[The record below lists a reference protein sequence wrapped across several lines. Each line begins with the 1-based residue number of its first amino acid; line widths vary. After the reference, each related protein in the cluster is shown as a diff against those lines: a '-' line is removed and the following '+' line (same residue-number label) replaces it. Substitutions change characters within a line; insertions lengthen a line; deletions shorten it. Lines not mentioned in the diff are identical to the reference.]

1 MIEVVQAF
9 DRAPITRLDSDDR
22 AALDRKIEA
31 ARRLFADRRAWLKT
45 HQRME
50 ILGKLA
56 QLMEGKRE
64 HLGGQ
69 IAREGGKPLSD
80 ALIKPIVP
88 STACA
93 ARSTSCASVAAGKSR
108 WG

>member
-22 AALDRKIEA
+22 AALDRKIES

-45 HQRME
+45 HQRMA

-56 QLMEGKRE
+56 ELMQGKRE

-69 IAREGGKPLSD
+69 IAREGGFE
-80 ALIKPIVP
+80 
-88 STACA
+88 
-93 ARSTSCASVAAGKSR
+93 
-108 WG
+108 